1 MNSVPTRTPAMI
13 AIAAQMKLSPSDT
26 PSRPTA
32 SVEIWALPWNQTGP
46 RCHGLPCRSVTG
58 T

>member
-1 MNSVPTRTPAMI
+1 MNSVPTRTPATI
-13 AIAAQMKLSPSDT
+13 AIAAQMKFRPSDT

-32 SVEIWALPWNQTGP
+32 SVDSWALPWDHTGP
-46 RCHGLPCRSVTG
+46 RCHGSPWRSESG